1 MSGCNS
7 SGNSTS
13 LNFDNEVQFLC
24 FTLEEENSGINQL
37 YAMNVFKIREIIYYD
52 QDLTETIGD
61 NSGIMLGYLTVRD
74 ETIPLIDMRR
84 WLYYSKEHPDRD
96 LRDHSLDTRK
106 NLVIICSFSNRTI
119 GLKIR
124 EVKRIIHKS
133 WDDVNTGVDLGI
145 DGDSKVTATT
155 KYDDGSVIQILD
167 IEMML
172 DDSLFAKTPVDSLNL
187 DRLEN
192 IDSEKVVLLAEDSK
206 VVTKS
211 LQLIMEKLEL
221 KYFSFSNGK
230 ALLDYLHGS
239 DIVNIGAVITDI
251 EMPEMSGFELLRQI
265 KQAPSTSHIPVIIN
279 SSMDNDGSRQQAQ
292 KLNADGFITKS
303 SNPTDIERIL
313 RQFLIVS

>member
-1 MSGCNS
+1 MSVSNS
-7 SGNSTS
+7 NGKPTS
-13 LNFDNEVQFLC
+13 LNFSNEVQFLC
-24 FTLEEENSGINQL
+24 FTLEEQNSGINQL

-61 NSGIMLGYLTVRD
+61 NTGIMLGHLTVRN

-84 WLYYSKEHPDRD
+84 WLYYSKEYPDRD
-96 LRDHSLDTRK
+96 LRDYSLDTKK
-106 NLVIICSFSNRTI
+106 NLVIICNFSNRTI

-133 WDDVNTGVDLGI
+133 WDDVNTGMDLGI

-172 DDSLFAKTPVDSLNL
+172 DDSLFAKTPADSLEL

-206 VVTKS
+206 VATKS

-230 ALLDYLHGS
+230 ALLDYLREA
-239 DIVNIGAVITDI
+239 DLVNIGAVITDI

-265 KQAPSTSHIPVIIN
+265 KQEPSTSHIPVIIN
-279 SSMDNDGSRQQAQ
+279 SSMDSDGNRQQARN
-292 KLNADGFITKS
+292 LSADGFITKS
-303 SNPTDIERIL
+303 SNPSEIEQTL
-313 RQFLIVS
+313 RQFLTDS